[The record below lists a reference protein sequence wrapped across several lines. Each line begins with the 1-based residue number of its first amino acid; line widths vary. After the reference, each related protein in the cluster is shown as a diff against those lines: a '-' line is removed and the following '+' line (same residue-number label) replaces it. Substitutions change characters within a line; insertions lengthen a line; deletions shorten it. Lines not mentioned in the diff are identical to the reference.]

1 MAVCPS
7 DCSPHASPEPA
18 VIRALPLFLLA
29 ACLGG
34 DPPAATPA
42 ECPPPKPADL
52 EALCATAPTT
62 TDAVGRANAAQTKVS
77 TLQGEL
83 DRASAELVE
92 LESALL
98 AGKTR
103 DAAADRRKK
112 ELEGQI
118 ARLSGEVSTAAAERD
133 AARAELEA
141 ALVKLDETQATA
153 EAAQAEA
160 ELQRARASGNGWAA
174 FRAEAQIQLC
184 DRGGKRKHAKCHSAV
199 TAALAPHEARFK
211 ACVDRG
217 QATPE
222 LRERTEKSDKPAH
235 YEDLDL
241 RDAPVKGDW
250 MVIFC
255 DPTLPETTAAP

>member
-1 MAVCPS
+1 M
-7 DCSPHASPEPA
+7 
-18 VIRALPLFLLA
+18 IRALPFLLLA

-34 DPPAATPA
+34 DPPPAAPA
-42 ECPPPKPADL
+42 ECPPPNPADL
-52 EALCATAPTT
+52 EALCAAAPATS
-62 TDAVGRANAAQTKVS
+62 DAIGRANAAQTKVS

-112 ELEGQI
+112 ELESQI
-118 ARLSGEVSTAAAERD
+118 ARLTGEVNTAAVERD

-174 FRAEAQIQLC
+174 FRAEAQLQLC

-211 ACVDRG
+211 DCVDRG

-222 LRERTEKSDKPAH
+222 LRQRTEQSAKPAH
-235 YEDLDL
+235 YEELDL
-241 RDAPVKGDW
+241 RDAPVKGEW
-250 MVIFC
+250 MVVFC
-255 DPTLPETTAAP
+255 DPTLPEPAAAP